1 MVDFQSRDTRRGLGG
16 SDDDDDDDEGDEENV
31 AEESVAE
38 SEDETPIDD
47 ESAESADAEST
58 DDDEAVSEPKE
69 TTADESQGDATVAQ
83 QAADPLAS
91 GSESEDEPS
100 ERTDEQDAQSNT
112 TQQTEAGPVGSKAT
126 APKQDAPSAAQSP
139 SVAAAV
145 VTIGIEGD
153 GDDPTSEQMVAA
165 LQRAGHTVVTRERLR
180 GDFDGVQQSVDAL
193 VGREDVD
200 VVVTA
205 GGTGIKGNEIAIEA
219 VHPLLEKALPG
230 FGEAFRTLLFD
241 HIGTGI
247 VAVRT
252 TAGVAKS
259 TPVFCLPGD
268 PEAAALGVE
277 EIVAPEAGELVAH
290 LEQE

>member
-16 SDDDDDDDEGDEENV
+16 GDDDDEDDEETV

-38 SEDETPIDD
+38 SEDETPTED
-47 ESAESADAEST
+47 ESAEPVDGDSA
-58 DDDEAVSEPKE
+58 DDDEAATEPPE
-69 TTADESQGDATVAQ
+69 TTADESQGDATAAE

-91 GSESEDEPS
+91 ESESEAES
-100 ERTDEQDAQSNT
+100 GERTDEQDAQSNT
-112 TQQTEAGPVGSKAT
+112 TQQTEAGPVGSKAA
-126 APKQDAPSAAQSP
+126 APKQDAPAAQSP

-180 GDFDGVQQSVDAL
+180 GNFDGVQQSVDAL

-205 GGTGIKGNEIAIEA
+205 GGHRHQGQRDCHRGGPSPA
-219 VHPLLEKALPG
+219 
-230 FGEAFRTLLFD
+230 GE
-241 HIGTGI
+241 
-247 VAVRT
+247 
-252 TAGVAKS
+252 GVAG
-259 TPVFCLPGD
+259 LR
-268 PEAAALGVE
+268 
-277 EIVAPEAGELVAH
+277 
-290 LEQE
+290 